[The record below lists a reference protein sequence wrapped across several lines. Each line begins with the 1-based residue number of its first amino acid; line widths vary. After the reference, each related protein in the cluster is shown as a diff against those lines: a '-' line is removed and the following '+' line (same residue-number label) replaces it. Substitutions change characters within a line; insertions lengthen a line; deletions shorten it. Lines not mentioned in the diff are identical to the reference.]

1 MTGDRKEAASE
12 RLIARTDA
20 DGITILTLNR
30 PQQFNALSSALLLEL
45 QATLDALMHDP
56 SVRIVVLAGAGKA
69 FCAGH
74 DLKELNA
81 NPDRRFAQDVFERC
95 SRAMLTLTR
104 LPQPV
109 IARVHGVAA
118 AAGCQLVAQC
128 DLAVTVPQARFA
140 TSGINVGLFCST
152 PAVPLSRNLPRKAAL
167 EMLLTGDFIDSD
179 KALQLGLVNS
189 VVAAEKLD
197 AEIRRLCESILA
209 KSPAA
214 IAAGKK
220 AFYQQLETGLEA
232 AYGIASE
239 AMTCN
244 MGLEDT
250 KEGIDAF
257 LGKRKP
263 AWKGK

>member
-1 MTGDRKEAASE
+1 MNADRKEAAPE
-12 RLIARTDA
+12 RLIARADA
-20 DGITILTLNR
+20 GGVATLTLNR

-45 QATLDALMHDP
+45 QATLDALMRDP
-56 SVRIVVLAGAGKA
+56 SVRIVVLAGAGRA

-81 NPDRRFAQDVFERC
+81 NPDRHFAKDVFERC
-95 SRAMLTLTR
+95 SRVMLTLTR

-128 DLAVTVPQARFA
+128 DLAVAVTESRFA

-152 PAVPLSRNLPRKAAL
+152 PAVPLSRNLPRKAAM
-167 EMLLTGDFIDSD
+167 EMLLTGDFIDAET
-179 KALQLGLVNS
+179 ALRVGLVNR
-189 VVAAEKLD
+189 VVAADALD
-197 AEIRRLCESILA
+197 GEIRHLADAILA

-220 AFYQQLETGLEA
+220 AFYQQLETGLEE

-239 AMTCN
+239 AMACN
-244 MGLEDT
+244 MGLEDA

-257 LGKRKP
+257 LEKRKP
-263 AWKGK
+263 VWKGK